1 MTEGIM
7 SILRTQART
16 GDALAIDAIASLNRM
31 MSDMAHLQEEANRL
45 ARRNTMLVIEV
56 EELRARLD
64 YKVTG

>member
-56 EELRARLD
+56 EELHARLD